1 MRLGVWEKEKVKDQD
16 REGQMMGLVR
26 MLGLTMW
33 LAYIPQ
39 ETEQTKSK

>member
-16 REGQMMGLVR
+16 REGQVLGLVR
-26 MLGLTMW
+26 MQGLTMW
-33 LAYIPQ
+33 LAHIPQ